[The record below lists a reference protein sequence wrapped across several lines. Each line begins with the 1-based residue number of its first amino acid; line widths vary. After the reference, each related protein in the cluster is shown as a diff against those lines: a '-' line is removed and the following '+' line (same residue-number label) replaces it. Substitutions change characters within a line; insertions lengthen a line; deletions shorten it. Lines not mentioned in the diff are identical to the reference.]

1 MDVICL
7 GISHATAHVEL
18 RERFAVADTD
28 LSHAT
33 LRLGSTPAIDEAV
46 IVSTCNR
53 VEFNAASEKAEAGFD
68 GIVQFLGEQFGLRT
82 GERGIFYRYD
92 APLSIRHL
100 FRVVCG
106 LESMVLGETEIF
118 GQVKKAYGTASAGGT
133 TARHLNKLFQRAF
146 RVAKEVR
153 SKTSITRG
161 PVSVGSVAVDL
172 AEKIFGDLSA
182 RKVMIL
188 GAGEAS
194 EQTARAL
201 FSRGAKS
208 ILVSNRS
215 YDRAARLAGELGG
228 RAIHFDEWEK
238 EFHDL
243 DIIIS
248 STSAPHPILTREKI
262 APIMASRKNRPLFA
276 IDLAVPR
283 DMEAAINEV
292 EGVFLYDIDSLQAI
306 ARNSIEIRRQE
317 LSVCEGMIERH
328 VTDFSGWLS
337 GGIASPVPA
346 LAPLQAARCRISQ
359 S

>member
-7 GISHATAHVEL
+7 GLSHATAHVEL
-18 RERFAVADTD
+18 RERFAVPASE
-28 LSHAT
+28 LSRAT
-33 LRLGSTPAIDEAV
+33 LRLGSVRAIDEAV
-46 IVSTCNR
+46 ILSTCNR
-53 VEFNAASEKAEAGFD
+53 VEFYAAAERAEDGFD
-68 GIVQFLGEQFGLRT
+68 GILQFLGENFGLCGGDRS
-82 GERGIFYRYD
+82 IFYRYD

-118 GQVKKAYGTASAGGT
+118 GQVKKAYGAASAGGM

-153 SKTSITRG
+153 SGTSITRG

-172 AEKIFGDLSA
+172 AEKIFGELAS

-188 GAGEAS
+188 GAGEAG

-215 YDRAARLAGELGG
+215 HDRAAGLAAELGG
-228 RAIHFDEWEK
+228 RAIHFDEWDR

-243 DIIIS
+243 DIVIS
-248 STSAPHPILTREKI
+248 STAAPHPILTREKL
-262 APIMASRKNRPLFA
+262 APVMAGRKNRPLFA

-283 DMEAAINEV
+283 DIDPAVNSL

-306 ARNSIEIRRQE
+306 ARNSIELRRQE
-317 LSVCEGMIERH
+317 LSVCEKMIERH
-328 VTDFSGWLS
+328 VADFSGWLA
-337 GGIASPVPA
+337 GAM
-346 LAPLQAARCRISQ
+346 APMAAGS
-359 S
+359 

>member
-18 RERFAVADTD
+18 RERFAVAESE
-28 LSHAT
+28 LSSAT
-33 LRLGSTPAIDEAV
+33 VRLGRARAIGEAV
-46 IVSTCNR
+46 ILSTCNR
-53 VEFNAASEKAEAGFD
+53 VEFYAASETAEAGFG
-68 GIVQFLGEQFGLRT
+68 GILDFLGEQFGLRT

-92 APLSIRHL
+92 APLSVRHL
-100 FRVVCG
+100 FRVVSG

-133 TARHLNKLFQRAF
+133 TSRHLNKLFQRAF

-153 SKTSITRG
+153 SNTSITRG
-161 PVSVGSVAVDL
+161 PVSAGSVAVDL
-172 AEKIFGDLSA
+172 AEKIFGELST
-182 RKVMIL
+182 RKVMVL

-215 YDRAARLAGELGG
+215 YDRAAQLAGELGG
-228 RAIHFDEWEK
+228 RAIHFEEWER

-248 STSAPHPILTREKI
+248 STAAPHPILTREKL
-262 APIMASRKNRPLFA
+262 APIMAGRKNRPLFA

-283 DMEAAINEV
+283 DIEPAVNEV

-306 ARNSIEIRRQE
+306 ARNSIDIRRQE
-317 LSVCEGMIERH
+317 LAVCEGMIERH
-328 VTDFSGWLS
+328 VADFSGWLT
-337 GGIASPVPA
+337 GEPYASPAASP
-346 LAPLQAARCRISQ
+346 PFQAASTSRS
-359 S
+359 